1 MKPLF
6 KVAATL
12 VLAGVAGH
20 AAADIKPFEA
30 VEYRKGIFKAVK
42 WHFGAMGDMVKGK
55 AEFDSEDFARRA
67 DLLAALSQMPW
78 EGFRPGT
85 YASATSAL
93 PVIEDEWED
102 FTAAGDA
109 FSEKAAAL
117 AVAATGDDMKAIK
130 SAFVAT
136 ARTCKGCHDDFK
148 D

>member
-12 VLAGVAGH
+12 VLASVAGH

-55 AEFDSEDFARRA
+55 TEFNNEDFARRA
-67 DLLAALSQMPW
+67 ELLAALSQMPW

-85 YASATSAL
+85 YSSATSAL
-93 PVIEDEWED
+93 PVIEDEWD
-102 FTAAGDA
+102 KFTAAGDA
-109 FSEKAAAL
+109 FSEKAADL
-117 AVAATGDDMKAIK
+117 AVAAKGDDMKAIK